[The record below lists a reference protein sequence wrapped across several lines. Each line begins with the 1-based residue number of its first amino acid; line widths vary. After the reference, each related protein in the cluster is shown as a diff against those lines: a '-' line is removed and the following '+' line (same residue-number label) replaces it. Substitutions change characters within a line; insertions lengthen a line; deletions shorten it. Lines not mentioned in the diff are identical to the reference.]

1 MSSIFNALTCLFR
14 PYASRIYI
22 FSLLFCHFVFHF
34 SCFICS
40 ALFTCTIAPCIPPF
54 DDTRQVHIS
63 YGYTDRIS
71 LNKLKII
78 VWHHVSDF
86 LFWSNS
92 EIKWKILNTHATY
105 STHTAQLAM
114 TRWFLTSIKPTKA
127 IVLRAEMDE

>member
-1 MSSIFNALTCLFR
+1 MFIPAV
-14 PYASRIYI
+14 RIAHI
-22 FSLLFCHFVFHF
+22 HFFCSLLFCHFVFHF

-40 ALFTCTIAPCIPPF
+40 ALFTCIIAPCIPPF

-105 STHTAQLAM
+105 STHTAQLAKWLDDFW
-114 TRWFLTSIKPTKA
+114 RVLNPPRQLYCVLKWTSKQYPF
-127 IVLRAEMDE
+127 